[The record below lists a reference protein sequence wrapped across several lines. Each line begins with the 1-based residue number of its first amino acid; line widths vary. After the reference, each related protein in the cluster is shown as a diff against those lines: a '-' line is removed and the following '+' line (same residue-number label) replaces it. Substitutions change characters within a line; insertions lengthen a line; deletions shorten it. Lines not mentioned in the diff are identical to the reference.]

1 MTWIFQ
7 FVWLAP
13 RNLLILFVKGYRKVI
28 SPLYGDVCRY
38 YPSCSAYGLG
48 QFQQRGVV
56 YGSALTA
63 WRILRC
69 NPWAQ
74 GGVDQVKPGSGMFQ
88 VTEKGF
94 VLPTSKKG

>member
-1 MTWIFQ
+1 MTWFFQ
-7 FVWLAP
+7 FIWLAP
-13 RNLLILFVKGYRKVI
+13 RNLLILFVKGYRKAI

-38 YPSCSAYGLG
+38 YPSCSAYGLS

-69 NPWAQ
+69 NPWTQ
-74 GGVDQVKPGSGMFQ
+74 GGVDQVKAGSGLFQ

-94 VLPTSKKG
+94 VLPKSKKG